1 MFSVHPCLL
10 SVCHGQVVLCS
21 QSILVL
27 CQSAMDRWFYVL
39 SPSLSLVSLP
49 WTGGFMFS
57 VHPCLLS
64 VCHGQVVLCSQ
75 SILVCCQSAMDRWFY
90 VLSPSLSVVSLPW
103 TGGFMFSVHPCLLS
117 VCHGQVVLCSQSI
130 LVRCQSAMDRWFYV
144 LSPSLSVVSLPWTG
158 GFMFSVH
165 PLSVVSLPWTGGFMF
180 SVHPCLLSV
189 CHGQVVLCSQ
199 SILVCCKS
207 AMDRWFYVLS
217 PSLSV
222 VSLPWTGGF
231 MFSVHPCLLSVCHG
245 QVVLCSQSI
254 LVCCQSAMDRWFY
267 VLSPSLSVVSLPWTG
282 GFMFSV
288 HPCLLSV
295 CHGQVVLCS
304 QSILVCCQSA
314 MDRWFYVLS
323 PSLSVVSLP
332 WTGGFMFSVHPCLLS
347 VCHGQVVLCS
357 QSIPWDQ
364 EGCCRCYATSPAAS
378 IATSPTVSHCDTCC
392 VSHCD
397 NYWTSL
403 TVNRSVSHCD
413 NYWTSLTVN
422 CSVSHC
428 DNYWTS
434 LTINCCVSHCD
445 N

>member
-1 MFSVHPCLL
+1 MQTKVPPQDTQC
-10 SVCHGQVVLCS
+10 GVLFCSLVGGVYMECRSAAALHWRLRDLFGGAVLAS
-21 QSILVL
+21 QSALGGREGCV
-27 CQSAMDRWFYVL
+27 CVCVWGGGGYVF
-39 SPSLSLVSLP
+39 SLP
-49 WTGGFMFS
+49 AIAA
-57 VHPCLLS
+57 VK
-64 VCHGQVVLCSQ
+64 
-75 SILVCCQSAMDRWFY
+75 LVCCQSAMDRWFY

-103 TGGFMFSVHPCLLS
+103 TGGFMFSVHPCPLS

-130 LVRCQSAMDRWFYV
+130 LVPCQSAMDRWFYV
-144 LSPSLSVVSLPWTG
+144 LSPSLSL
-158 GFMFSVH
+158 
-165 PLSVVSLPWTGGFMF
+165 
-180 SVHPCLLSV
+180 
-189 CHGQVVLCSQ
+189 
-199 SILVCCKS
+199 
-207 AMDRWFYVLS
+207 
-217 PSLSV
+217 
-222 VSLPWTGGF
+222 
-231 MFSVHPCLLSVCHG
+231 
-245 QVVLCSQSI
+245 
-254 LVCCQSAMDRWFY
+254 
-267 VLSPSLSVVSLPWTG
+267 VSLPWTG

-378 IATSPTVSHCDTCC
+378 IATSLTVSHCDTCC

-403 TVNRSVSHCD
+403 TVNCCVSHCDNYWTSLTVNCSVSHCDNYWTSLTVNCSVSHCDNYWTSLTVNCCVSHCDNYWTSLTVNCSVSHCD

>member
-1 MFSVHPCLL
+1 
-10 SVCHGQVVLCS
+10 
-21 QSILVL
+21 
-27 CQSAMDRWFYVL
+27 
-39 SPSLSLVSLP
+39 
-49 WTGGFMFS
+49 MFS

-75 SILVCCQSAMDRWFY
+75 SILVCCQ
-90 VLSPSLSVVSLPW
+90 
-103 TGGFMFSVHPCLLS
+103 
-117 VCHGQVVLCSQSI
+117 
-130 LVRCQSAMDRWFYV
+130 
-144 LSPSLSVVSLPWTG
+144 
-158 GFMFSVH
+158 
-165 PLSVVSLPWTGGFMF
+165 
-180 SVHPCLLSV
+180 
-189 CHGQVVLCSQ
+189 
-199 SILVCCKS
+199 S

-357 QSIPWDQ
+357 QSILV
-364 EGCCRCYATSPAAS
+364 CCQSAMDRWFYVLSPSLETKKAVVVAMLLALQPVLQLVLQSVTVTLVSVTVTTTELALPSTVLSVTVTTTELVLPSTVVSVIVTTSL
-378 IATSPTVSHCDTCC
+378 TVNCC

-403 TVNRSVSHCD
+403 TVNCSVSHCD